1 MIHTQIECRSAGV
14 SVLLLNL
21 FRCSRIV
28 YVACLCVKELVES
41 LFIGT
46 VVLLSLFFP
55 GSSKTS
61 GIGDSVE
68 LSAFDE
74 NA

>member
-14 SVLLLNL
+14 SVLLLNW
-21 FRCSRIV
+21 FGCSRIV
-28 YVACLCVKELVES
+28 YVAGLSGKELVKL

-55 GSSKTS
+55 GLSKTS
-61 GIGDSVE
+61 GIGDSV
-68 LSAFDE
+68 
-74 NA
+74 